1 MLHLTGEFKVT
12 LDEKGRI
19 SLPALLRRCLN
30 ESTLY
35 LTEGFEKSLGLYT
48 SEQYNKMISD
58 ITNNTNPYSQKDRN
72 LRRRIAGP
80 FQEVEI
86 DKAGR
91 IPIAASLREFAGLSK
106 DCVVLGQ
113 IDYIEIW
120 DEEKYRSFK
129 EASDE
134 EFAAASEELSLTL
147 KKQRGGNDK

>member
-19 SLPALLRRCLN
+19 SLPALMRRCLN

-48 SEQYNKMISD
+48 SEQYNKMIND

-129 EASDE
+129 EAGDE
-134 EFAAASEELSLTL
+134 EFVAASEELSLTL
-147 KKQRGGNDK
+147 KKQRGGSDK

>member
-1 MLHLTGEFKVT
+1 MLYLTGEFKVT

-35 LTEGFEKSLGLYT
+35 LTEGYEKSLWLYP
-48 SEQYNKMISD
+48 SNQYNEMINT
-58 ITNNTNPYSQKDRN
+58 IRNNTDPFSQKDRN

-91 IPIAASLREFAGLSK
+91 IPIAASLRDFAGLLK

-129 EASDE
+129 EDSDE
-134 EFAAASEELSLTL
+134 EFAAASEELSLAI
-147 KKQRGGNDK
+147 KKQRGGDGK

>member
-35 LTEGFEKSLGLYT
+35 LTEGFDKSLGLYT
-48 SEQYNKMISD
+48 IEQYNKRISD
-58 ITNNTNPYSQKDRN
+58 IMNNTNPYSQKDRN
-72 LRRRIAGP
+72 LRRRLAGP

-91 IPIAASLREFAGLSK
+91 IPIAASLREFAELSK

-113 IDYIEIW
+113 IEYIEIW
-120 DEEKYRSFK
+120 DEERYRTLKK
-129 EASDE
+129 ESDE
-134 EFAAASEELSLTL
+134 GVFAASEELSLAI
-147 KKQRGGNDK
+147 KKQRGGNDR